1 MVCMAGESSGNWHR
15 LVDCC
20 CIRTTVRYWQCG
32 CFEQCGNRGFN
43 PIESSSE
50 ESDAALVRGVSNW

>member
-15 LVDCC
+15 LVGAKAVSLPDMKRPYCC

-43 PIESSSE
+43 PIETS
-50 ESDAALVRGVSNW
+50 